1 MTLAAFRTSWVFA
14 WIALC
19 AIAALALF
27 ATQVRADGGVPIP
40 APAGTTWSIVAGYNT
55 ATHAVYD
62 GNDPHAIDLVRVPR
76 AETAYTQVLSP
87 VDGTVA
93 WRSWD
98 GLSIADAAGFNH
110 LIVHVSP
117 LDHIQRGSVVGVG
130 EHIAT
135 VCPAYDCTNYGLP
148 HVHYAIH
155 ESLGNGYNGPSIPF
169 TGDYA
174 LEGADLPWSDE
185 YNLHAGR
192 EFVSS
197 NAPGWTSPTQT
208 EPPPE
213 TGTEQP
219 APEEP
224 TDEPTPFAIDV
235 PVGGWRMVGV
245 PAATTVA
252 AHFASLEGRVEAI
265 YLWHAGIQHF
275 ERYHPDAQSAGY
287 VGQRRL
293 AAGAAVWAEVGVG
306 EAWVPAPTGAVSGV
320 AVTLAAGRNLVSWHG
335 AATPASLALSAIP
348 HLSHA
353 YRWNPYAQ
361 TYEVW
366 APGTPLDA
374 LWVLNSGDALWVVV
388 DWPGTWVQ

>member
-1 MTLAAFRTSWVFA
+1 MTLAASRASWVLA

-27 ATQVRADGGVPIP
+27 ATQARADGGVPIP
-40 APAGTTWSIVAGYNT
+40 GPAGTEWKIAGGYNT
-55 ATHAVYD
+55 RTHSEAD
-62 GNDPHAIDLVRVPR
+62 GQDPHAIDIVRTDAATDWTP
-76 AETAYTQVLSP
+76 VLSP
-87 VDGTVA
+87 TDGVVRWFDNNCVMIVDRRDFAHLLCHLDPDDHLFRGLAVA
-93 WRSWD
+93 VGDRL
-98 GLSIADAAGFNH
+98 GLVFPAGYDANGGLA
-110 LIVHVSP
+110 
-117 LDHIQRGSVVGVG
+117 HI
-130 EHIAT
+130 
-135 VCPAYDCTNYGLP
+135 
-148 HVHYAIH
+148 HYAVH
-155 ESLGNGYNGPSIPF
+155 HYGGSGYLGRSIPF

-174 LEGADLPWSDE
+174 LEGTELLWSDE
-185 YNLHAGR
+185 FNLHSGR
-192 EFVSS
+192 EFSSS

-208 EPPPE
+208 QPPPE
-213 TGTEQP
+213 TGADQP
-219 APEEP
+219 AAEEP
-224 TDEPTPFAIDV
+224 PDEVTAFAIDV

-252 AHFASLEGRVEAI
+252 EHFASLEGRVEAI
-265 YLWHAGIQHF
+265 YLWHAEIQHF
-275 ERYHPDAQSAGY
+275 ERYHPDAPSAAY

-366 APGTPLDA
+366 APGTTLDA